1 MGMLESRVKRK
12 MREWTEKHI
21 IELIKQHSGGGIVT
35 PPFKEIGL
43 FYTAY
48 DNHYID
54 IFTTLNIREISNV
67 AAKILHLDTS
77 KWRNGRVLE
86 STLDPN
92 WKDGGRISLD
102 DFGIPVS
109 GYEMDVESFTC
120 FLVPSPNVDTNHY
133 NTYSQF
139 EYKIRDGLTF
149 LPDFLPFMNFGTF
162 GFNGYQYG
170 YGIDDTFKDDLNSI
184 VKEVLGVDND
194 LLVGYNEKT
203 PDGKPIWDTY
213 TKVNGYLEDEQ
224 HYFRKDL
231 VPSVASFYV
240 SKAVFQKWFET
251 FHSMEIYIE
260 VLNGEVIIRPDETP
274 QEGRVFYGGLI
285 ADAYEYPDGYTN

>member
-1 MGMLESRVKRK
+1 MEMLESQVKRK

-43 FYTAY
+43 LYTAY

-77 KWRNGRVLE
+77 KWRNGRVLK

-92 WKDGGRISLD
+92 WDDGGRISLD

-109 GYEMDVESFTC
+109 AYSMDVESYTC

-149 LPDFLPFMNFGTF
+149 LPDFLPFMNLGTF
-162 GFNGYQYG
+162 GFDGYQYG
-170 YGIDDTFKDDLNSI
+170 YGIDNTFKIDVNSI
-184 VKEVLGVDND
+184 VKEVLGVNDD

-203 PDGKPIWDTY
+203 PDGKSIWDTY

-224 HYFRKDL
+224 HYFRKNL
-231 VPSVASFYV
+231 VPSTASFYV

-260 VLNGEVIIRPDETP
+260 VLNSEVIIRPDEIP
-274 QEGRVFYGGLI
+274 QEGRVFYGGFI
-285 ADAYEYPDGYTN
+285 ADAYEYPDGYID

>member
-1 MGMLESRVKRK
+1 

-43 FYTAY
+43 LYTAY

-92 WKDGGRISLD
+92 WKDGGRITLGD
-102 DFGIPVS
+102 LGVPVS
-109 GYEMDVESFTC
+109 GYVLDVESFTC
-120 FLVPSPNVDTNHY
+120 FLVPSPNVDTNNY

-162 GFNGYQYG
+162 GFND
-170 YGIDDTFKDDLNSI
+170 YGIDNTFQGDVNSI
-184 VKEVLGVDND
+184 VKEVLGVDDD

-203 PDGKPIWDTY
+203 QDGKPIWDTY
-213 TKVNGYLEDEQ
+213 TKVNGYLEDEK

-231 VPSVASFYV
+231 IPSVASFYV

-260 VLNGEVIIRPDETP
+260 VLNSECIIRPDEIP
-274 QEGRVFYGGLI
+274 QEGRVFYGNFI
-285 ADAYEYPDGYTN
+285 ADAYEYPDGYI

>member
-1 MGMLESRVKRK
+1 MEMLESQVKGK

-43 FYTAY
+43 FYTSY
-48 DNHYID
+48 DNHYVD

-92 WKDGGRISLD
+92 WKDGGRIAVD
-102 DFGIPVS
+102 GFGVPVS
-109 GYEMDVESFTC
+109 GYDLDTESYTC

-149 LPDFLPFMNFGTF
+149 LPDFLPFMNFEGF
-162 GFNGYQYG
+162 SFNGYQYG
-170 YGIDDTFKDDLNSI
+170 YGIDEYFKVDVNSI
-184 VKEVLGVDND
+184 VKEVLGVDDD

-224 HYFRKDL
+224 RYFRKDL
-231 VPSVASFYV
+231 VPSTASFYV

-260 VLNGEVIIRPDETP
+260 VLNSDVIIRPDETP
-274 QEGRVFYGGLI
+274 QEGRVFYGGFI
-285 ADAYEYPDGYTN
+285 ADAYEYPDGYPN

>member
-1 MGMLESRVKRK
+1 MKRI

-21 IELIKQHSGGGIVT
+21 IELIKKYSGGGIVT

-43 FYTAY
+43 PYTAY
-48 DNHYID
+48 DNHYVD
-54 IFTTLNIREISNV
+54 ILTTLNIREISNV

-77 KWRNGRVLE
+77 EWRDSRILK
-86 STLDPN
+86 STLDTN
-92 WKDGGRISLD
+92 WNDGGRISLD

-109 GYEMDVESFTC
+109 GYDLDVESFTC

-139 EYKIRDGLTF
+139 KYKIIDGLTL
-149 LPDFLPFMNFGTF
+149 LPDFLPFMNLGTF
-162 GFNGYQYG
+162 GFDGYEYG
-170 YGIDDTFKDDLNSI
+170 YGIDNTFTTDVNLI
-184 VKEVLGVDND
+184 VKEVLGVDDD

-203 PDGKPIWDTY
+203 PDGKSIWDTY

-224 HYFRKDL
+224 HYFRKEL
-231 VPSVASFYV
+231 VPSFASFYV

-260 VLNGEVIIRPDETP
+260 VLNSECIIRPDEIP
-274 QEGRVFYGGLI
+274 QEGRIFYGDFI
-285 ADAYEYPDGYTN
+285 ADAYEYPDGYIN

>member
-1 MGMLESRVKRK
+1 MEMLESRVKRI

-43 FYTAY
+43 LYTAY
-48 DNHYID
+48 DNHYVD

-77 KWRNGRVLE
+77 EWRNGRVLK
-86 STLDPN
+86 STLDPTWN
-92 WKDGGRISLD
+92 DGGRIEV
-102 DFGIPVS
+102 GAEGMPVS
-109 GYEMDVESFTC
+109 AYDLDAESYTC
-120 FLVPSPNVDTNHY
+120 FLVPSPNVDSNHY

-149 LPDFLPFMNFGTF
+149 LPDFLPFMNFETF
-162 GFNGYQYG
+162 NFSGFQYG
-170 YGIDDTFKDDLNSI
+170 YGIENISMMDVNSI
-184 VKEVLGVDND
+184 IKTVLNIDDD

-203 PDGKPIWDTY
+203 PDGKSIWDTY
-213 TKVNGYLEDEQ
+213 TKVNGYLEDEK

-231 VPSVASFYV
+231 VPATASLYV
-240 SKAVFQKWFET
+240 SKAVFQKWFKT
-251 FHSMEIYIE
+251 FNSMEIYIE
-260 VLNGEVIIRPDETP
+260 VLNAECIIRPDEIP
-274 QEGRVFYGGLI
+274 QEGRVFYGGLV
-285 ADAYEYPDGYTN
+285 ADAYEYPDGW

>member
-1 MGMLESRVKRK
+1 

-43 FYTAY
+43 FYTSY
-48 DNHYID
+48 DNHYVD

-77 KWRNGRVLE
+77 EWRNGRVLK
-86 STLDPN
+86 STLDTN
-92 WKDGGRISLD
+92 WNDGRRISVDGL
-102 DFGIPVS
+102 GIPVS
-109 GYEMDVESFTC
+109 GYDLDTESYTC
-120 FLVPSPNVDTNHY
+120 FLVPSPNVDSNHY

-139 EYKIRDGLTF
+139 EYKIREGFAL
-149 LPDFLPFMNFGTF
+149 LPDFLPFMNFETF
-162 GFNGYQYG
+162 SFNGFQYG
-170 YGIDDTFKDDLNSI
+170 YGIDDVFKTDVNSI
-184 VKEVLGVDND
+184 VKTVLGIDDD

-203 PDGKPIWDTY
+203 PDGKQIWDTY
-213 TKVNGYLEDEQ
+213 TKVNGYLEDDK
-224 HYFRKDL
+224 HYFRKKL
-231 VPSVASFYV
+231 IPAAASLYV

-260 VLNGEVIIRPDETP
+260 VLNEECIIRPDEIP

-285 ADAYEYPDGYTN
+285 ADAYEYPDGW

>member
-1 MGMLESRVKRK
+1 MEMLESQVKRR

-35 PPFKEIGL
+35 PPLKEIGL
-43 FYTAY
+43 FYTPY
-48 DNHYID
+48 SNHYVG

-77 KWRNGRVLE
+77 KWRNGRVLK

-92 WKDGGRISLD
+92 WNDGRRISVD
-102 DFGIPVS
+102 DLGVPVS
-109 GYEMDVESFTC
+109 GYDLNTKSYTC

-149 LPDFLPFMNFGTF
+149 LPDFLPFMNFETF
-162 GFNGYQYG
+162 SFSGYQYG
-170 YGIDDTFKDDLNSI
+170 YGIDVNFKTDVNSI
-184 VKEVLGVDND
+184 VKEILGIDDD
-194 LLVGYNEKT
+194 LLVDCNEKT
-203 PDGKPIWDTY
+203 PDGKTIGETY
-213 TKVNGYLEDEQ
+213 TTVDGYLEDEK
-224 HYFRKDL
+224 HYFRKKL
-231 VPSVASFYV
+231 TPGAASFYV

-260 VLNGEVIIRPDETP
+260 VLNSECIIRPDETP

-285 ADAYEYPDGYTN
+285 ADAYEYPDGW

>member
-1 MGMLESRVKRK
+1 MVMLGRRVKRK

-67 AAKILHLDTS
+67 AAKILHLDKS
-77 KWRNGRVLE
+77 EWRNSRVLK

-92 WKDGGRISLD
+92 WNDGGRISLD
-102 DFGIPVS
+102 DAGIPVS
-109 GYEMDVESFTC
+109 GYAMDVEGYTC

-139 EYKIRDGLTF
+139 EYKIIDGLAF

-162 GFNGYQYG
+162 GFNGY
-170 YGIDDTFKDDLNSI
+170 GIDNTFKVDVNSI
-184 VKEVLGVDND
+184 VKEVLGVDDD
-194 LLVGYNEKT
+194 LLVGYNAKT
-203 PDGKPIWDTY
+203 PDGKSIWDTY
-213 TKVNGYLEDEQ
+213 TKVNGYLEDDQ

-231 VPSVASFYV
+231 VPSTPALYV

-260 VLNGEVIIRPDETP
+260 VLNSECIIRPDENP
-274 QEGRVFYGGLI
+274 QEGRIFYGNDI
-285 ADAYEYPDGYTN
+285 KTAYEYPDGYMN

>member
-1 MGMLESRVKRK
+1 MKRI

-21 IELIKQHSGGGIVT
+21 IELIKKYSDGGIVT

-43 FYTAY
+43 QYTAY
-48 DNHYID
+48 DNHYVD
-54 IFTTLNIREISNV
+54 ILTTLNIREISNV

-77 KWRNGRVLE
+77 EWRNGRVLK

-92 WKDGGRISLD
+92 WNDGGRIAVD

-109 GYEMDVESFTC
+109 GYDLDVESFN
-120 FLVPSPNVDTNHY
+120 FFFVPSLNVDTNNY

-139 EYKIRDGLTF
+139 KYKIIDGLTL
-149 LPDFLPFMNFGTF
+149 LPDFLPFMNLGTF
-162 GFNGYQYG
+162 GFDGYEYG
-170 YGIDDTFKDDLNSI
+170 YGIDNTFTTDVNLI

-203 PDGKPIWDTY
+203 PDGKSIWDTY

-224 HYFRKDL
+224 HYFRKEL
-231 VPSVASFYV
+231 VPSFASFYV
-240 SKAVFQKWFET
+240 SKEVFQKWFET
-251 FHSMEIYIE
+251 FNSMEIYIE
-260 VLNGEVIIRPDETP
+260 VLNSECIIRPDEIP
-274 QEGRVFYGGLI
+274 QEGRIFYGDFI
-285 ADAYEYPDGYTN
+285 ADAYEYPDGI

>member
-1 MGMLESRVKRK
+1 MEMLESQVKRK

-43 FYTAY
+43 IYTSY
-48 DNHYID
+48 DNHYVD

-77 KWRNGRVLE
+77 EWRNGRVLK
-86 STLDPN
+86 STLDPTWN
-92 WKDGGRISLD
+92 DGGRIEVGAD
-102 DFGIPVS
+102 GIPVS
-109 GYEMDVESFTC
+109 AYDMDVESYTC
-120 FLVPSPNVDTNHY
+120 FLVPSPNVDANHY

-149 LPDFLPFMNFGTF
+149 LPDFLPFMNFETF
-162 GFNGYQYG
+162 GFDGYEYG
-170 YGIDDTFKDDLNSI
+170 YGIDNTFTTDVNSI
-184 VKEVLGVDND
+184 VKTVLGVDDD
-194 LLVGYNEKT
+194 LLVGYNAKT
-203 PDGKPIWDTY
+203 PEGKQIWDTY
-213 TKVNGYLEDEQ
+213 TKVNGYIEDEK

-231 VPSVASFYV
+231 IPAAASLYV

-260 VLNGEVIIRPDETP
+260 VLNAECIIRPDETP
-274 QEGRVFYGGLI
+274 QEGRIFYGGSI
-285 ADAYEYPDGYTN
+285 ADAYEYPDGW

>member
-1 MGMLESRVKRK
+1 MEMLESLVKRI

-43 FYTAY
+43 LYTAY
-48 DNHYID
+48 DNHYVNIL
-54 IFTTLNIREISNV
+54 TTLNIREISNV

-77 KWRNGRVLE
+77 EWRNGRVLK

-92 WKDGGRISLD
+92 WNEAKRISVEGLS
-102 DFGIPVS
+102 IPIS
-109 GYEMDVESFTC
+109 GYDMDVESYTC
-120 FLVPSPNVDTNHY
+120 FLVPSPNVDSNHY

-139 EYKIRDGLTF
+139 KYEIREGLAF
-149 LPDFLPFMNFGTF
+149 LPDFLPFMNFETF
-162 GFNGYQYG
+162 SFSGFEYG
-170 YGIDDTFKDDLNSI
+170 YGIDSNFTTDVNSI
-184 VKEVLGVDND
+184 VKTILGIDGD

-203 PDGKPIWDTY
+203 PDGKSIWDTY
-213 TKVNGYLEDEQ
+213 TKVNGYLEDDK
-224 HYFRKDL
+224 HYFRKEL
-231 VPSVASFYV
+231 IPAAASLYV

-260 VLNGEVIIRPDETP
+260 VLNSECIIRPDEVP

-285 ADAYEYPDGYTN
+285 ADAYEYPDGW

>member
-1 MGMLESRVKRK
+1 

-35 PPFKEIGL
+35 PPFKEIAL
-43 FYTAY
+43 IYTPY
-48 DNHYID
+48 YNHYVNILS
-54 IFTTLNIREISNV
+54 TLNIREISNV

-77 KWRNGRVLE
+77 QWRNGRVLK

-92 WKDGGRISLD
+92 WNDGGRIEVGAD
-102 DFGIPVS
+102 GIPVS
-109 GYEMDVESFTC
+109 AYDMDVESYTC

-139 EYKIRDGLTF
+139 KYEIREGLAF
-149 LPDFLPFMNFGTF
+149 LPDFSPFMNFETF
-162 GFNGYQYG
+162 SFNGFEYG
-170 YGIDDTFKDDLNSI
+170 YGIDNNFQTDVNSI
-184 VKEVLGVDND
+184 VKEVLGVDDD

-224 HYFRKDL
+224 RYFRKDL
-231 VPSVASFYV
+231 VPAAASLYV

-251 FHSMEIYIE
+251 FNSMEIYIE
-260 VLNGEVIIRPDETP
+260 VLNDECIIRPDEVP
-274 QEGRVFYGGLI
+274 HEGRVFYGSFI
-285 ADAYEYPDGYTN
+285 ADAYEYPDGW

>member
-1 MGMLESRVKRK
+1 MEMLESQVKRK

-43 FYTAY
+43 SYTAY

-54 IFTTLNIREISNV
+54 ILTTLNIREISNV

-77 KWRNGRVLE
+77 EWRDSRVLK

-92 WKDGGRISLD
+92 WNDGGRITLD

-109 GYEMDVESFTC
+109 AYTMDVESFTC

-149 LPDFLPFMNFGTF
+149 LPYFLPFMNLGTF
-162 GFNGYQYG
+162 GFDGYQYG
-170 YGIDDTFKDDLNSI
+170 YGIDNNFKTDVNLI
-184 VKEVLGVDND
+184 VKEVLGVDDD
-194 LLVGYNEKT
+194 LLVDYNAKT
-203 PDGKPIWDTY
+203 PDGKTIWDTY
-213 TKVNGYLEDEQ
+213 TKVTGYLEDEE
-224 HYFRKDL
+224 HYFRKEL
-231 VPSVASFYV
+231 VPSFASIYV
-240 SKAVFQKWFET
+240 SKSVFQKWFET
-251 FHSMEIYIE
+251 FNSMEIYIE
-260 VLNGEVIIRPDETP
+260 VLNDECIIRPDEIP
-274 QEGRVFYGGLI
+274 QEGRIFYSDFI
-285 ADAYEYPDGYTN
+285 ADAYEYPDGM

>member
-1 MGMLESRVKRK
+1 MEMLESRVKIK

-77 KWRNGRVLE
+77 KWRNGRVLK

-92 WKDGGRISLD
+92 WNDGGRISLD
-102 DFGIPVS
+102 DFGLPVS
-109 GYEMDVESFTC
+109 GYSMDVESYTC

-162 GFNGYQYG
+162 GFDGYQYG
-170 YGIDDTFKDDLNSI
+170 YGIDNTFSIDVNST
-184 VKEVLGVDND
+184 VKEVLGVDDD

-203 PDGKPIWDTY
+203 PDGKSIWDTY
-213 TKVNGYLEDEQ
+213 TKVNGYLEDEG

-231 VPSVASFYV
+231 VPSTASFYV

-260 VLNGEVIIRPDETP
+260 VLNSEVIIRPDETP
-274 QEGRVFYGGLI
+274 QEGRVFYGNDI
-285 ADAYEYPDGYTN
+285 KTAYEYPDGYIN

>member
-1 MGMLESRVKRK
+1 

-21 IELIKQHSGGGIVT
+21 IELIKQYSGGGIVT
-35 PPFKEIGL
+35 PPFKEISL
-43 FYTAY
+43 FYTSY
-48 DNHYID
+48 DNHYVD

-67 AAKILHLDTS
+67 AAKILHLDIS
-77 KWRNGRVLE
+77 EWRNGRILK
-86 STLDPN
+86 STLNPN
-92 WKDGGRISLD
+92 WNDGGRIAVDGL
-102 DFGIPVS
+102 GVPVS
-109 GYEMDVESFTC
+109 GYDLDTESYTC

-139 EYKIRDGLTF
+139 EYKIRDGLNF
-149 LPDFLPFMNFGTF
+149 LPDFLPFMNFETF
-162 GFNGYQYG
+162 SFNGYQYG
-170 YGIDDTFKDDLNSI
+170 YGIDNTFTVDVNSI
-184 VKEVLGVDND
+184 VKKVLNIDND

-203 PDGKPIWDTY
+203 QDGKPIWDTY

-231 VPSVASFYV
+231 VPSAASFYV

-260 VLNGEVIIRPDETP
+260 VLNSEVIIRPDETP
-274 QEGRVFYGGLI
+274 QEGRVFYGGFI

>member
-1 MGMLESRVKRK
+1 

-43 FYTAY
+43 IYTAY
-48 DNHYID
+48 NNHYVD

-77 KWRNGRVLE
+77 QWRNGGRVLK
-86 STLDPN
+86 STLDPTWN
-92 WKDGGRISLD
+92 DGGRIEVGAD
-102 DFGIPVS
+102 AMPVS
-109 GYEMDVESFTC
+109 AYDLDTESYTC
-120 FLVPSPNVDTNHY
+120 FLVPSPNVDSNHY

-149 LPDFLPFMNFGTF
+149 LPDFLPFMNFETF
-162 GFNGYQYG
+162 SFSGIQYG
-170 YGIDDTFKDDLNSI
+170 YGIDDTFKVDVNSVVKTVLNIDD
-184 VKEVLGVDND
+184 D

-203 PDGKPIWDTY
+203 QDGKPIWDTY
-213 TKVNGYLEDEQ
+213 TKVNGYLEDEK

-231 VPSVASFYV
+231 VPEAASLYV

-251 FHSMEIYIE
+251 FNSMEIYIE
-260 VLNGEVIIRPDETP
+260 VLNAECIIRPDEIP

-285 ADAYEYPDGYTN
+285 ADAYEYPDGW